1 MKKAFTLI
9 FVLLS
14 MSIFAGGL
22 KDGKYWVEDA
32 EYKYGWKS
40 FTAITVEKGE
50 VVSAKHDKVNADGKY
65 ASQDDD
71 YNKNMK
77 AKSGS
82 NPAEFSKVL
91 VEDYLAKKDIDKVD
105 TVAGA
110 TSNSDIFRAQIK
122 FLLEKAAKGETGK
135 FVK

>member
-1 MKKAFTLI
+1 MKKTFTLI
-9 FVLLS
+9 FTLLS
-14 MSIFAGGL
+14 ISIFAGEL

-32 EYKYGWKS
+32 EYQYGWKS

-50 VVSAKHDKVNADGKY
+50 VASAKHDKFNPDGNF
-65 ASQDDD
+65 ASEDNE
-71 YNKNMK
+71 YNTNMK

-82 NPAEFSKVL
+82 NPAEFSKIL
-91 VEDYLAKKDIDKVD
+91 VEEYLTTKDIDKVD

-110 TSNSDIFRAQIK
+110 TSSSNIFRMQMK
-122 FLLEKAAKGETGK
+122 FLLEKAEKGESGK